1 MPSLFDNSESPAS
14 GTRDGNAPLSVSEIT
29 RRIKD
34 LLESRF
40 GFVRVRGEISGL
52 RIQSSGHAYFTL
64 KDASAQ
70 LPAVVWARV
79 RRQLKIQ
86 LKDGLQIVAEGRIEV
101 YEPHGKYQF
110 SIQSAREE
118 GLGQLQEAFE
128 KLKRKLAAEGI
139 FDESL
144 KRELPTFPQKIAFV
158 TSPTGA
164 AIRDFIS
171 ILKRN
176 AWRGRLF
183 VVPARVQGEGAA
195 EQIVRGIGLA
205 NSLRELDLLVVGR
218 GGGSLEDLWCFNEEI
233 VARAVRA
240 SRVPVIS
247 AVGHQIDFTLSDFA
261 ADKRAETPSAAAEL
275 ISFACAEIASRFES
289 AAESLEELTERAL
302 RERAQSVDL
311 LESKLARHSPQN
323 RLALARERVAGT
335 ARRLENAL
343 TIALARSRE
352 QVAHA
357 NFALEKLSP
366 THRVRLAKLHLEQLA
381 SRLAASGIDSTLR
394 RGFAVARDAGTGKI
408 LDSARKIGFGQLVE
422 LQFSDGKTR
431 VEGRDLN

>member
-1 MPSLFDNSESPAS
+1 MPFFFENSDFADA
-14 GTRDGNAPLSVSEIT
+14 GTRDADAPQSVSELTQKI
-29 RRIKD
+29 RA
-34 LLESRF
+34 LLVKNFSAI
-40 GFVRVRGEISGL
+40 RVRGEISGL
-52 RIQSSGHAYFTL
+52 RRQSSGHAYFSL
-64 KDASAQ
+64 KDANAQ
-70 LPAVVWARV
+70 IPCVIWAGTLRA
-79 RRQLKIQ
+79 LKTP
-86 LKDGLQIVAEGRIEV
+86 LRDGMQIVAAGTLDV
-101 YEPHGKYQF
+101 FPPHGKYQLIIKHF
-110 SIQSAREE
+110 RDE
-118 GLGQLQEAFE
+118 GLGRLQEAFE

-144 KRELPTFPQKIAFV
+144 KHALPAFPQKIAFV

-183 VVPARVQGEGAA
+183 VVPATVQGKGSA
-195 EQIVRGIGLA
+195 EQIVRGIELA

-275 ISFACAEIASRFES
+275 ISVAYSEIANRYEN
-289 AAESLEELTERAL
+289 AAGALEDFAERAL
-302 RERAQSVDL
+302 RERAQRIDL
-311 LESKLARHSPQN
+311 LESKLAQFSPQN
-323 RLALARERVAGT
+323 RLKLAREQLAGT
-335 ARRLENAL
+335 ALRLENAL
-343 TIALARSRE
+343 ATAIARSRE
-352 QVAHA
+352 KLAHA
-357 NFALEKLSP
+357 NFALEKSSP
-366 THRVRLAKLHLEQLA
+366 THRVQLAKLHLAQLT

-394 RGFAVARDAGTGKI
+394 RGFAVARDAETGKI
-408 LDSARKIGFGQLVE
+408 LDSARKIEFGQLVE